1 MSSFQ
6 LMDMMMK
13 NIGQYSKKEHL
24 TQGEYFCSQD
34 HLNYK
39 LSEKETHSG
48 YPEEH
53 FAQPITYYGKK

>member
-1 MSSFQ
+1 
-6 LMDMMMK
+6 LE
-13 NIGQYSKKEHL
+13 YSKEEHL
-24 TQGEYFCSQD
+24 TLGEYFCSQD

-53 FAQPITYYGKK
+53 FAQPITIYGKE